1 MKISV
6 IFLDLPKKRHQ
17 RKCEQLENLATA
29 VLEIHHPG
37 DVIVDFCSG
46 GVGRNVDWVIQ
57 LHYMPSSSR
66 TKIIFILSL
75 YNVVHLLEHN
85 ILM

>member
-29 VLEIHHPG
+29 VLEVHRPADI
-37 DVIVDFCSG
+37 IVDFCSG
-46 GVGRNVDWVIQ
+46 GVGRNVDWDIQ
-57 LHYMPSSSR
+57 LHYMLSSPELK
-66 TKIIFILSL
+66 TFLNFLCTMKFIYLS
-75 YNVVHLLEHN
+75 
-85 ILM
+85 IKF

>member
-29 VLEIHHPG
+29 VLEVHRPG

-46 GVGRNVDWVIQ
+46 GVGRNDDWDIQ
-57 LHYMPSSSR
+57 LHYMPSS
-66 TKIIFILSL
+66 TQLKKFYTFSL
-75 YNVVHLLEHN
+75 YNVVHLLELK
-85 ILM
+85 ILI

>member
-29 VLEIHHPG
+29 VLEVHRPADI
-37 DVIVDFCSG
+37 IVDFCSG
-46 GVGRNVDWVIQ
+46 GVGRNVDWDIQ

-66 TKIIFILSL
+66 TKNVFKLSL
-75 YNVVHLLEHN
+75 YNEVHLLEHK
-85 ILM
+85 ILI